1 MGEKIT
7 FFINT
12 QLVFYFTGPNFRNY
26 IVKEYWEGKSYEKP
40 QNIRQLADF
49 GAGVTDLSD
58 FRIL

>member
-1 MGEKIT
+1 MWEKIT

-12 QLVFYFTGPNFRNY
+12 QLVFYFTGANFRNY
-26 IVKEYWEGKSYEKP
+26 IVKEYRVITSYEKF

-49 GAGVTDLSD
+49 DAGVTDLSD

>member
-26 IVKEYWEGKSYEKP
+26 IIKEYREGKSYEKP
-40 QNIRQLADF
+40 
-49 GAGVTDLSD
+49 
-58 FRIL
+58 